1 MQFFYDLGSLVEERW
16 KAKNYDETVFP
27 EIAEEALCEMN
38 CIYSVSPWD
47 IIRYLHTSTQLLT
60 QEDDEFSDLPITLY
74 RGPRFLIEA
83 YFWLDGT
90 TAIHQHGFSGAFNVL
105 LGSSIHSQYSFE
117 EEQRINERFSVGQIL
132 LKQVELLAQG
142 NIRRIY
148 PGREFIHSLFHLD
161 RPSVTI
167 TVRTYRTPSA
177 QPQYA
182 YLAPYVAMD
191 PFFNEP
197 SLKKKLH
204 SVVLLLRM
212 EHPNAN
218 SLITELVTSS
228 DFQSAFSI
236 LKSVS
241 EFLNSERSKMNLQST
256 DGQERFR
263 YFLEMA
269 RRQHGSLVDILPP
282 VFDELQRKS
291 KLVARRKYITSPE
304 HRFFLAL
311 LLNVTDRTL
320 VLELV
325 KQRFPQQ
332 DPIEIISNWV
342 REISTIKASKKS
354 TSDTTGETFNEVHMF
369 ILRCLLKGQSPE
381 QTKSALEKE
390 YGANA
395 GPGLQDEF
403 EELCCFLQNS
413 ILKTLLFG
421 PPPSGHS
428 EALVHP

>member
-16 KAKNYDETVFP
+16 KDKNYDERVFP

-38 CIYSVSPWD
+38 CIDRVNPWN

-74 RGPRFLIEA
+74 RGPRFLIEV

-90 TAIHQHGFSGAFNVL
+90 TAIHQHGFSGAFVVL
-105 LGSSIHSQYSFE
+105 LGSSIHSQYSFA

-167 TVRTYRTPSA
+167 TVRTQRTPSA

-191 PFFNEP
+191 PFFKEP
-197 SLKKKLH
+197 SLKKRVH
-204 SVVLLLRM
+204 SVLLLLRM
-212 EHPNAN
+212 EHPDAN
-218 SLITELVTSS
+218 SLIAEFVSSS
-228 DFQSAFSI
+228 DFQSVFSI
-236 LKSVS
+236 LKSVFD
-241 EFLNSERSKMNLQST
+241 FLNSEVSKTNLPST
-256 DGQERFR
+256 NGQERFR

-269 RRQHGSLVDILPP
+269 RRRHGSLVDILPP
-282 VFDELQRKS
+282 VFEELQRKS

-311 LLNVTDRTL
+311 LLSVTDRTL

-325 KQRFPQQ
+325 KHRFPQK

-342 REISTIKASKKS
+342 REISTIKTSKAAA
-354 TSDTTGETFNEVHMF
+354 SDTTGGTFNQVHMF
-369 ILRCLLKGQSPE
+369 ILRCLLRGQSAE
-381 QTKSALEKE
+381 QIKGALEKE
-390 YGANA
+390 YAANA
-395 GPGLQDEF
+395 GPSLQSEF
-403 EELCCFLQNS
+403 EDLCCFLQNS
-413 ILKTLLFG
+413 ILKTLFFD
-421 PPPSGHS
+421 PIRP
-428 EALVHP
+428 